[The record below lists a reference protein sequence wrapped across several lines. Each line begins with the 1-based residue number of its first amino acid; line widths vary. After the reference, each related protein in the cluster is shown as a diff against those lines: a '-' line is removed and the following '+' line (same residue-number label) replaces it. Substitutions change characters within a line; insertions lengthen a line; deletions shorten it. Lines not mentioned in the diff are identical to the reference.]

1 MPSAW
6 TGEVVGRMHVNQITN
21 KMLADALGV
30 TDRYVSMVLNGHKA
44 PGGAEEKFN
53 AALDS
58 LIANRT
64 IPAE

>member
-44 PGGAEEKFN
+44 PSGAENKFN
-53 AALDS
+53 AALDM
-58 LIANRT
+58 LISAKAT
-64 IPAE
+64 PAE

>member
-53 AALDS
+53 AALDA